1 MMTLCILFDKIDAGQ
16 MSLEDEV
23 QISPAAAAMDG
34 SEVFWRKEKA
44 IRQESL

>member
-23 QISPAAAAMDG
+23 QISPG
-34 SEVFWRKEKA
+34 GCGNGWLRGVLEEGKKK
-44 IRQESL
+44 L